1 MIKEKVLSVQNF
13 LSMENIPQEGRRNKD
28 TFREKTLTEYAMD
41 SAILQERLKDV
52 LQEMQ
57 GGLRVNDAMG
67 NSKGPSPHK
76 SSEYIGKKLSRIN
89 S

>member
-1 MIKEKVLSVQNF
+1 M
-13 LSMENIPQEGRRNKD
+13 
-28 TFREKTLTEYAMD
+28 LTEYAMD

-57 GGLRVNDAMG
+57 GGLRENDAMG